1 MGNLSE
7 NKLIRLSKSCL
18 KDAEKQAVM
27 RVLDK
32 EFLGMGEQVR
42 IFEEKLSEFFQ
53 RPAVCVVNGTAALHL
68 ALQACEIGKGDEVI
82 VPSITYVASYQAITA
97 TGATPVACD
106 VEEDSCCLDIID
118 AEKRITDKTKA
129 IMPVHYS
136 GGVGQLD
143 KIYYI
148 AEKYNLRVVEDAAH
162 AFGTIYKDR
171 KIGSF
176 GDISC
181 FSFDGIKNITSGEGG
196 CVVTDDNKVLDLI
209 KDARLL
215 GVEKDTDKRFKGDRS
230 WSFDVKKQGWRYH
243 MSDIM
248 AAIGIEQLKRFDEI
262 SSKRMNLAD
271 HYNKKLIGNSGFR
284 TLNLDYTKVVPHIYV
299 VLLNQGYLREKII
312 DHLKQNGIQA
322 GVHYQPNNLL
332 TYFSEKSLVKGEAF
346 QVTDRVANKLLTLPL
361 HEDLSNEQLEFV
373 VNKFKEAINTYGS

>member
-1 MGNLSE
+1 
-7 NKLIRLSKSCL
+7 
-18 KDAEKQAVM
+18 
-27 RVLDK
+27 
-32 EFLGMGEQVR
+32 
-42 IFEEKLSEFFQ
+42 
-53 RPAVCVVNGTAALHL
+53 
-68 ALQACEIGKGDEVI
+68 
-82 VPSITYVASYQAITA
+82 
-97 TGATPVACD
+97 
-106 VEEDSCCLDIID
+106 
-118 AEKRITDKTKA
+118 
-129 IMPVHYS
+129 MPVHYS
-136 GGVGQLD
+136 GGVGELD
-143 KIYYI
+143 KIYKL
-148 AEKYNLRVVEDAAH
+148 AEKYKLRVVEDAAH
-162 AFGTIYKDR
+162 AFGTTYKNQ
-171 KIGSF
+171 KVGGF

-196 CVVTDDNKVLDLI
+196 CVVTDDNKVLELI

-248 AAIGIEQLKRFDEI
+248 AAIGIEQLKRFDVI

-271 HYNKKLIGNSGFR
+271 HYNKKLNGNSGFR

-299 VLLNQGYLREKII
+299 VLLNQGSSREKII
-312 DHLKQNGIQA
+312 DYLKQNEIQA

-332 TYFSEKSLVKGEAF
+332 TYFSEKSLVKDEALP
-346 QVTDRVANKLLTLPL
+346 VTDRIANKLLTLPL